1 MRGIVHSQT
10 CIISDED
17 LAGRRVDVVSSLLI
31 DSFTRSHASQAETR
45 FLINGN
51 EVRKS
56 RKVSLHDTL
65 EVIWVTEDERS
76 ITAQNIPLDIL
87 YEDPYIIVINKPVGM
102 SVHPGAGEKEGT
114 LVNAL
119 AYHLG
124 ENWIREMADER
135 IEQDRPG
142 IVHRLDKPTS
152 GTLVIAKTRE
162 SLFDLK
168 KQFRK
173 RITDKYY
180 IAVVHGN
187 LLPPLGTIENFLVR
201 DEHHRTR
208 FAVSTRA
215 DIGKHAVTEYEVL
228 KQYSSC
234 ALVRIHLITGRT
246 HQIRVHMAAHH
257 TPIEGDTLYGDR
269 RSQLSLMLHA
279 LSLSFRHPET
289 GERVRFTSPMP
300 DRFREYLLK
309 QS

>member
-1 MRGIVHSQT
+1 MRGTEHTQT
-10 CIISDED
+10 CIIEDEE
-17 LAGRRVDVVSSLLI
+17 LAGKRVDVVATVLI
-31 DSFTRSHASQAETR
+31 DSFTRSHASQDETT
-45 FLINGN
+45 FLLNGK

-56 RKVSLHDTL
+56 RKTGLNDTL
-65 EVIWVTEDERS
+65 EVTWVTEDEGI

-87 YEDPYIIVINKPVGM
+87 YEDPQIIVINKPVGM

-119 AYHLG
+119 AYHLT
-124 ENWIREMADER
+124 ESWLEEMADER

-152 GTLVIAKTRE
+152 GTLVVAKTRE

-173 RITDKYY
+173 RTSDKYY
-180 IAVVHGN
+180 IAVVRGN

-208 FAVSTRA
+208 FAVSTRKEV
-215 DIGKHAVTEYEVL
+215 GKHAVTEYEVL
-228 KQYSSC
+228 RQYATC

-246 HQIRVHMAAHH
+246 HQIRVHMASHH
-257 TPIEGDTLYGDR
+257 NPIEGDTLYGER
-269 RSQLSLMLHA
+269 RSQLPLMLHA
-279 LSLSFRHPET
+279 LTLSFRHPET
-289 GERVRFTSPMP
+289 GEKVRFTSPMP
-300 DRFREYLLK
+300 DRIREYLLK